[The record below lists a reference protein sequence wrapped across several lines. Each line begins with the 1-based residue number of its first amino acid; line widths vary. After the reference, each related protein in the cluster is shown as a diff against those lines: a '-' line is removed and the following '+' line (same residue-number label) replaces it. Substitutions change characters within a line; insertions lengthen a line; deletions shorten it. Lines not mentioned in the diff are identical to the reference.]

1 MALIVLLDFSSMKAY
16 KQFANKKILIGTIM
30 GVGMLLSVIFIFS
43 PLVSTMAQQQLQNQ
57 HGETNATILNQY
69 KKEPTV
75 NGSVSI
81 TSNIVNFIKENTK
94 ILFIDAAE
102 TAQQQIVNGTVL
114 GGHLGVSQGYL
125 TYTYLVANPSDNTI
139 HKIIIDGGNGQVLS
153 TSEGT
158 SLESL
163 FGQSR
168 HAGFGHWKGHHGIVG
183 ELWNSL
189 PFRSASWIPFESNSN
204 NE

>member
-1 MALIVLLDFSSMKAY
+1 L
-16 KQFANKKILIGTIM
+16 

-43 PLVSTMAQQQLQNQ
+43 PLVSTKAQLQFQNQ
-57 HGETNATILNQY
+57 QGETNATILNQY
-69 KKEPTV
+69 KKEPTID
-75 NGSVSI
+75 GSVSL
-81 TSNIVNFIKENTK
+81 TNNIVNFIKENTK
-94 ILFIDAAE
+94 IPFIDDAE

-153 TSEGT
+153 TTEGT

-168 HAGFGHWKGHHGIVG
+168 HAGFGHWKGHHGIFE
-183 ELWNSL
+183 ELWNSP
-189 PFRSASWIPFESNSN
+189 PFRSAYWIPFGSNG
-204 NE
+204 NEGGIGTW

>member
-1 MALIVLLDFSSMKAY
+1 
-16 KQFANKKILIGTIM
+16 M
-30 GVGMLLSVIFIFS
+30 G
-43 PLVSTMAQQQLQNQ
+43 
-57 HGETNATILNQY
+57 E
-69 KKEPTV
+69 
-75 NGSVSI
+75 
-81 TSNIVNFIKENTK
+81 
-94 ILFIDAAE
+94 
-102 TAQQQIVNGTVL
+102 
-114 GGHLGVSQGYL
+114 SQGYL
-125 TYTYLVANPSDNTI
+125 TYTYLIANPSDNTI
-139 HKIIIDGGNGQVLS
+139 HKIIIDGGNSQVLS

-168 HAGFGHWKGHHGIVG
+168 HAGFGHWKGHHGIFG